1 MGLDRGGGSESP
13 AGTTVALVLDSGSDA
28 LFTPVN
34 MVRKLSGGLDLEISR
49 EILLGAE
56 SVEL

>member
-1 MGLDRGGGSESP
+1 M
-13 AGTTVALVLDSGSDA
+13 VLDSGSDA

-34 MVRKLSGGLDLEISR
+34 MVRKLRGGLDLEISR